1 MKCAIVCAVILVA
14 VGYGYAHP
22 TPQVEP
28 AVVEEV
34 TKVVDEVPPVTEQVL
49 HQSDPSVIL
58 SDPIDGAT
66 KLLIDLNEHV
76 QKYLPPSDDVLES
89 PTTSEPQIYGA
100 VDDDLDIALSKQD
113 QISTLL
119 DQLDTLQ
126 NRIQETINQ
135 LVSRRR
141 YVLSAMLRP
150 MVTYVRRVRNN
161 LERLQTRLQAISA
174 VATSG
179 NNQSSPGS
187 PNPSGPAAPPGVDAS
202 AIDSI
207 RRRIDEIS
215 RRIGDIVNRIR
226 GSLAPGGANAPAG
239 QNAPSSPG
247 R

>member
-1 MKCAIVCAVILVA
+1 MKSAIICAVILVTA
-14 VGYGYAHP
+14 GYGFAHP
-22 TPQVEP
+22 TPPVES
-28 AVVEEV
+28 AAVEEV
-34 TKVVDEVPPVTEQVL
+34 TKVFEEVPPVTEHVL
-49 HQSDPSVIL
+49 HHNDPSVIL

-76 QKYLPPSDDVLES
+76 QKYLPSSDDSVDA

-100 VDDDLDIALSKQD
+100 VDDDLDIALTKQD

-161 LERLQTRLQAISA
+161 LERLQTRLQAVSA

-179 NNQSSPGS
+179 NNASPGQ
-187 PNPSGPAAPPGVDAS
+187 NPSGPAAPPGVDSS

-226 GSLAPGGANAPAG
+226 GSLSPVGTGLPAG
-239 QNAPSSPG
+239 QSPPSSQG